1 MEVIEFLNHLII
13 VITKGNKMKNKAT
26 IIMVLSFAFLCLVSG
41 CGNGQQMS
49 GNEYKETMAETEDIQ
64 SVEENEQAKSEDD
77 IQNQKQG
84 EANSN
89 NVKASDA
96 GTINEGNPDAENV
109 DAETEL
115 EKNKSN
121 AQKAQASTED
131 NGSGAEETSTETAET
146 ESGTDG
152 DEENQEVSTPETEQE
167 QAFEILNFVDIHG
180 KEHQAQINPKAKK
193 HSYII
198 EDFQLAG
205 EKMTYVGDSN
215 YTYRLGVDVSHYQGS
230 IDWNKVK
237 AAGYDFAFIRIGYR
251 GYGTAGTLGLDKE
264 FRNNIQNAKA
274 AGLDVGV
281 YFFAQAVNEAEALEE
296 AQFVLDNLA
305 GEALQMSIVY
315 DPETIEDAQARTDNV
330 TGEQFTKNTITFCN
344 AVKNAGY
351 EPMVY
356 SNMLWEAFELDLEQ
370 LEEYPI
376 WYADYESL
384 PQTPYSFSIWQYT
397 NKGRVDGISGNVD
410 LNIQLIPVA
419 D

>member
-180 KEHQAQINPKAKK
+180 KEHQAQINPKVKK
-193 HSYII
+193 HPYII
-198 EDFQLAG
+198 EGFQLVG
-205 EKMTYVGDSN
+205 ERMAYVGDSN

-281 YFFAQAVNEAEALEE
+281 YFFAQAINEEEALEE

-305 GEALQMSIVY
+305 GEALQMPIVY
-315 DPETIEDAQARTDNV
+315 DPETIEGTQARTDNV
-330 TGEQFTKNTITFCN
+330 TGEQFTKNTITFFN
-344 AVKNAGY
+344 AEKNAGY